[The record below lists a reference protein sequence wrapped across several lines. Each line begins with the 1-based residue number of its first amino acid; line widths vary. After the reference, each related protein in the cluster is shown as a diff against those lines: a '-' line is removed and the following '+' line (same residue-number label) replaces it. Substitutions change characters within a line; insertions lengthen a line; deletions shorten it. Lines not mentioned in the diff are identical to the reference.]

1 MQVTIAGGSVEV
13 DDHGQGTAVLLVHG
27 FPLSSEIWG
36 PIRPSLSAEARSVT
50 PDLLGFGR
58 SDKPVRTLSIDDL
71 ADDVI
76 AVADAL
82 GIEQFVL
89 GGHSMG
95 GYVALSVA
103 ERWRERLLG
112 LALVDTRA
120 EADDEA
126 GRERRD
132 EAVRLLRDGGRAE
145 FLDSFVPNLVG
156 ETTKQRGGRLLAD
169 LRAIAEE
176 IPDHVLVACLEA
188 MRDRPDRR
196 GLLDGFDLPVLVVVG
211 EEDGVTP
218 PAQARAMVE
227 RLPHGI
233 LSVVPGAGHT
243 PSVERPI
250 AFADTLAGFVAGI
263 QAT

>member
-1 MQVTIAGGSVEV
+1 MRVTIDQGTLEVE
-13 DDHGQGTAVLLVHG
+13 DHGSGTAVLLVHG

-36 PIRPSLSAEARSVT
+36 PIRPALAAVARAVT

-58 SDKPVRTLSIDDL
+58 SDKPQRGCSIDDL
-71 ADDVI
+71 ADEVV
-76 AVADAL
+76 AVADEL
-82 GIEQFVL
+82 GIERFVL

-95 GYVALSVA
+95 GYVALSAA
-103 ERWRERLLG
+103 ERHRDRLLG
-112 LALVDTRA
+112 LVLVDTRA
-120 EADDEA
+120 EADDQA

-132 EAVRLLRDGGRAE
+132 AAVRLLREGGRAD
-145 FLDSFVPNLVG
+145 FLDTFVPNLVG
-156 ETTKQRGGRLLAD
+156 ETTKRRAPRLLAD

-176 IPDHVLVACLEA
+176 IPDHVLVAGLEA

-196 GLLDGFDLPVLVVVG
+196 GVLDGLDLPVLVAVG

-218 PAQARAMVE
+218 PAQAKTMAE
-227 RLPHGI
+227 RLPRGT

-250 AFADTLAGFVAGI
+250 AFADALAGFLAGI
-263 QAT
+263 QAS